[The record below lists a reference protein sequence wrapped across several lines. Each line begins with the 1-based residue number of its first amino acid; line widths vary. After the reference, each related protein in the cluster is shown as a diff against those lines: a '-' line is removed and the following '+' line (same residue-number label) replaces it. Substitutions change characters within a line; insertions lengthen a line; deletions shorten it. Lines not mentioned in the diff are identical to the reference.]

1 MINQQYTVIRE
12 QASEWGELILP
23 REKRDQEGGLRVVLF
38 GSTTAGHLVLE
49 TLLQFN
55 RNHPGKINV
64 SAMATDNPCDPQAR
78 IGIKKRV
85 WKYYSS
91 LQQRRLMDLVIQEAC
106 IAGIPC
112 YTGSV
117 KNDYFKGLLQQWDPE
132 LIIMCC
138 FGQKIDSFIYNYP
151 SYGMYNFHPSDLAS
165 NIGAGAKPFEST
177 ILEGRTISKMILHM
191 VTETI
196 DGGPI
201 VGISPPVS
209 IVTSNGTYPGNFLVL
224 QEKIPSVCGWMTYGL
239 LKAVLDLKEQGVL
252 QPVKTIDFDR
262 VIPHKVKELL
272 MVPAENDPS
281 QVRRLPLPEYS
292 FSHQDEFKIKF
303 QSHE

>member
-1 MINQQYTVIRE
+1 VVNQQYTVIKE
-12 QASEWGELILP
+12 QAFEWGELILP
-23 REKRDQEGGLRVVLF
+23 PEEKPRAGGLRVVLF

-55 RNHPGKINV
+55 RNHPGKIDL
-64 SAMATDNPCDPQAR
+64 SAVATDNPCDPKAR

-85 WKYYSS
+85 WKYYSA
-91 LQQRRLMDLVIQEAC
+91 LQQRKLMDLMIQEAC
-106 IAGIPC
+106 TAGIPC

-117 KNDYFKGLLQQWDPE
+117 KNDYFKRLLQQWDPE

-138 FGQKIDSFIYNYP
+138 FGQKIDSFIYHYP
-151 SYGMYNFHPSDLAS
+151 SCGMYNFHPSDLAS

-177 ILEGRTISKMILHM
+177 VLEGRTISKMILHM

-209 IVTSNGTYPGNFLVL
+209 IVTSDGTYPGNFLVL

-239 LKAVLDLKEQGVL
+239 LNALLESKEQGL
-252 QPVKTIDFDR
+252 IHPVKTIDFDR
-262 VIPHKVKELL
+262 IIPQKVKEVL
-272 MVPAENDPS
+272 MVPAENDPA
-281 QVRRLPLPEYS
+281 QVRRLPPPEYS
-292 FSHQDEFKIKF
+292 LSLEDGFKDEILIR
-303 QSHE
+303 